1 MKTLHLLPNVLH
13 LQSSWAFTPP
23 LIQALIAE
31 SDKGAHAYRKRFA
44 LPQMPTYLLNEHTT
58 RPHELLKIQQDE
70 VGLISDAGLPCLADP
85 GSQLVLA
92 ARRAGISVHA
102 YPGPSS
108 ILLALML
115 SGLPAQQFFFHG
127 YLQRE
132 EKTLVRQIQQMA
144 VKVAHLFI
152 EAPYRNQKLYET
164 LLTALRPQDFLC
176 IACNL
181 TGPDEW
187 VRTECIK
194 DWKKLPVPD
203 IQKKPSLFLIYKE

>member
-13 LQSSWAFTPP
+13 VEAKFEFQPP
-23 LIQALIAE
+23 LIGALIAE
-31 SDKGAHAYRKRFA
+31 SEKGAHVYRKRFS
-44 LPQMPTYLLNEHTT
+44 LPQMPIHLLNEHTT
-58 RPHELLKIQQDE
+58 HLDELLRIEQEE

-92 ARRAGISVHA
+92 ARKKGIAVKA

-115 SGLPAQQFFFHG
+115 SGLSAQQFFFHG
-127 YLQRE
+127 YLERE
-132 EKTLVRQIQQMA
+132 EKALVRQIQGFA
-144 VKVAHLFI
+144 PHVTHLFI
-152 EAPYRNQKLYET
+152 EAPYRNLKLYKT
-164 LLTALRPQDFLC
+164 LIRTLRPQDLLS

-187 VRTECIK
+187 VRTEMVK
-194 DWKKLPVPD
+194 EWKGAPD
-203 IQKKPSLFLIYKE
+203 IQKRPSIFLVFKHI